1 MATPTVSERQF
12 LIETAIIDAAAGPKS
27 ASVDGNSTTARDL
40 RELIEADVHVAKK
53 TAAAST
59 GCGLKML
66 KIVNPGAV

>member
-1 MATPTVSERQF
+1 MAASV
-12 LIETAIIDAAAGPKS
+12 IETAIIDAAAGPKS

-40 RELIEADVHVAKK
+40 NEMIAADKYVAQK

-59 GCGLKML
+59 KCGLKML